1 MQRLKCWVVLRSHY
15 TDDTREAC
23 ELEIDVQLVP
33 AAAAVEEEEGKKTTQ
48 MLCKEQEEHQAAE
61 VLFLGVCNK

>member
-1 MQRLKCWVVLRSHY
+1 MKCWVVLRSHY

-33 AAAAVEEEEGKKTTQ
+33 AAPAVEEEEGKKTTQ

>member
-1 MQRLKCWVVLRSHY
+1 VLRSHY

-23 ELEIDVQLVP
+23 ELETDVQLVP
-33 AAAAVEEEEGKKTTQ
+33 AAAAVEEEEGRKKTTQ